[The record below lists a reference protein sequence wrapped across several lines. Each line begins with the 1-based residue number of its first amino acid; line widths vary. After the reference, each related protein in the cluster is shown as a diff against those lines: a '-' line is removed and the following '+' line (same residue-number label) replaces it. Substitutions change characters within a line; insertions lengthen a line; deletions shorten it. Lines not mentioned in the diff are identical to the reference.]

1 MKRPNAQS
9 HKRRSAAQRQLP
21 LTSTATARAMRFLAE
36 QNRLLQRDNAALIK
50 QLARLRE
57 ELDAVKPKPEKKA
70 AKPVVSP
77 SSAAKPRTA
86 AKRAMPTKAGRR

>member
-1 MKRPNAQS
+1 MKRPHQKPR
-9 HKRRSAAQRQLP
+9 KRKHHLLAKRQLEICVAG
-21 LTSTATARAMRFLAE
+21 SARAMRFLAE

-70 AKPVVSP
+70 TSSKPAASAPVKRAPAK
-77 SSAAKPRTA
+77 AAKA
-86 AKRAMPTKAGRR
+86 GKR